1 MSRLQ
6 GVVDG
11 LQALRVQLPDERV
24 QARIDTLQNRLRLDA
39 LVGQLDTQRL
49 QAVNNTLQP

>member
-24 QARIDTLQNRLRLDA
+24 Q
-39 LVGQLDTQRL
+39 L
-49 QAVNNTLQP
+49 QAVLQGVDARLQQGELGSTGVVFCI